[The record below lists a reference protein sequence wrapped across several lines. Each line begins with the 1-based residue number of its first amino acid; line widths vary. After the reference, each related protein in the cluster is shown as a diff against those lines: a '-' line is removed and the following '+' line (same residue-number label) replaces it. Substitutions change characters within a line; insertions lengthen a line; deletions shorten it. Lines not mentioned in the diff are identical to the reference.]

1 MDQELSARLLR
12 APELGPR
19 LTVLSGGS
27 AFNETARVLKRYTQ
41 HATHLLTPF
50 DSGGSSAI
58 LRTAFDMPAV
68 GDLRSRLM
76 ALADESLSGHQAVV
90 KLFATRIPKNAPDR
104 IIEVL
109 LHGLKNG
116 SDKLVT
122 QIEEPIQSSVSRLLK
137 RFFDVA
143 PRGFDYRGASLGNL
157 VMTGAYLDHH
167 KRLDPTASLFSRL
180 IKGQGVARVT
190 VDANL
195 HLGAVLDN
203 GQVVLGQ
210 HRMTG
215 KEVDPIQSPVRELFV
230 NRGLD
235 RESRTTVSIK
245 RKTHSALLDT
255 DLIVFAQ
262 GSFYSSL
269 LANVLPRGVGSAIAE
284 SQAPKVWVPNLGEDP
299 EQIGLSFEDSLVR
312 LVNALLVDTNS
323 AEPRD
328 VLTHVVINPNAQ
340 YQGAIPLHKLNRW
353 GITPIYLAQTDGP
366 GFCPK
371 ALSEML
377 CYLAL
382 SVS

>member
-143 PRGFDYRGASLGNL
+143 PREFDYRGASLGNL

-245 RKTHSALLDT
+245 RKTRSALLDT

-340 YQGAIPLHKLNRW
+340 YQGAIPLHKLNSW